1 MRTHPLWDRAAS
13 TTTSKRSLARRLAEI
28 RADNE
33 HEENKKKM
41 LDEDEREEVKIAA
54 KQASVKAL
62 GEMARVSTQAAST
75 RYRAVNEAS
84 PRAPAVIL
92 VPGFLSRERADA
104 LLERIRAESGFRQ
117 NYIQLFGGKPIPR
130 LEAWYGSWDYPYSK
144 GIVLKAAPMPD
155 YLQDVIREIGA
166 AGLGEFNAVLINRY
180 RDGKDYISPHSDDD
194 YGDPEPTITSLTLG
208 ATRPFRLAKIISGS
222 MLDKS
227 TTVEYLPA
235 HGDLLIMRG
244 RTNSEWQHWVPR
256 TVRPIGERINLT
268 FRMRQA

>member
-1 MRTHPLWDRAAS
+1 MRTHLLWDRAAS

-33 HEENKKKM
+33 
-41 LDEDEREEVKIAA
+41 
-54 KQASVKAL
+54 
-62 GEMARVSTQAAST
+62 
-75 RYRAVNEAS
+75 AS
-84 PRAPAVIL
+84 PRAPAVVL

-104 LLERIRAESGFRQ
+104 LLERIRAESEFRQ

-155 YLQDVIREIGA
+155 YLQDVIHEIGA
-166 AGLGEFNAVLINRY
+166 AGFGEFNAVLINRY

-194 YGDPEPTITSLTLG
+194 YGDPEPTIASLTRG
-208 ATRPFRLAKIISGS
+208 ATWPFRLAKIISGS
-222 MLDKS
+222 KLDKS

-235 HGDLLIMRG
+235 HGDLL
-244 RTNSEWQHWVPR
+244 NYAWSNQ
-256 TVRPIGERINLT
+256 
-268 FRMRQA
+268 FRVAALGAEDG